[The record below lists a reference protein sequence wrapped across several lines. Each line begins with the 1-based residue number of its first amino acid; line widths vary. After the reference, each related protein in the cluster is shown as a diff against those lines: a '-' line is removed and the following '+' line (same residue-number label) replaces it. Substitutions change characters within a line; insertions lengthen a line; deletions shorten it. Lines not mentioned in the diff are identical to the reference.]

1 MAGSC
6 VSTSQWKQRFLIHY
20 FRKEIKI
27 FRISIVIDMISA
39 ETLIYFY
46 FLQKIVNEIFPP
58 LAMIAESAVSIVI
71 CLAPL
76 FLYELSVCFY

>member
-1 MAGSC
+1 
-6 VSTSQWKQRFLIHY
+6 
-20 FRKEIKI
+20 
-27 FRISIVIDMISA
+27 MISV

-46 FLQKIVNEIFPP
+46 FLQKIANEIFPP
-58 LAMIAESAVSIVI
+58 LAMIAGSAGSIVVI